1 MNTGW
6 LFTNLIAAFLLPPL
20 NLILVGLL
28 GLWFLHATAK
38 RRRTLLGNGL
48 IVTALLSIGLLST
61 PWIAKRYLAA
71 FEAPALTQIDQKAAD
86 AIVILGGG
94 SYKHAPEFGGTH
106 NLKGETLER
115 LRYGAWL
122 ARKINKPILVT
133 GGAPDGGPA
142 EAPLMQAVL
151 EQDFHIKTRWVEA
164 HSDNTRENA
173 AYSAEILKKAGITR
187 IWLVSQAWHLS
198 RAVPEF
204 ERHGLTVIA
213 AGTGYVNTAPTT
225 PLDFIPDGK
234 YLRYSHYATHEAI
247 GLAWYKLRALFD

>member
-6 LFTNLIAAFLLPPL
+6 LLTNLIAAFLLPPL
-20 NLILVGLL
+20 GLILIGLL
-28 GLWFLHATAK
+28 GLWLLRATAK
-38 RRRTLLGNGL
+38 RRRALLGKGL
-48 IVTALLSIGLLST
+48 IVTALLSIALLST
-61 PWIAKRYLAA
+61 PWIAKRYLAR
-71 FEAPALTQIDQKAAD
+71 FETPPLVQIDRNAAD

-94 SYKHAPEFGGTH
+94 SYKHAPEFDGTH
-106 NLKGETLER
+106 NIKGEALER
-115 LRYGAWL
+115 LRYGAHL
-122 ARKINKPILVT
+122 ARKTGKPVLVT
-133 GGAPDGGPA
+133 GGSPDGGPA

-173 AYSAEILKKAGITR
+173 IYSAEILKKAGITR

-204 ERHGLTVIA
+204 ERHGLMVIA

-225 PLDFIPDGK
+225 PLDFIPNGGS
-234 YLRYSHYATHEAI
+234 LRYSHYATHEAI
-247 GLAWYKLRALFD
+247 GLAWYTLRALFN